1 MSNFNK
7 TNGRVN
13 IMQPDLNVQFSFH
26 DKIACDSKATD
37 FRDAMKGNW
46 YRTQLSDL
54 FFSPAN
60 VQILQNGI
68 RAGVFKMSQGQYV
81 IGEQSENELR
91 IIMRS
96 VFLQYSQNL
105 PTNIKEQIAKLNKY
119 VLDYAVGQ
127 VYGEAQGYMKY
138 KYDVSN
144 MYEPIARPVL
154 SKTNDKQ
161 LELKKWF

>member
-1 MSNFNK
+1 MNTQK

-13 IMQPDLNVQFSFH
+13 IIQPDTSAIFKMQDRIPVGVN
-26 DKIACDSKATD
+26 D
-37 FRDAMKGNW
+37 FDYRGDAMKGNW

-54 FFSPAN
+54 FFSPEN

-68 RAGVFKMSQGQYV
+68 RAGVYKMSHGQYV
-81 IGEQSENELR
+81 VGQQSQDELR

-96 VFLQYSQNL
+96 IFLQYSQNL
-105 PTNIKEQIAKLNKY
+105 PTNIKEQIALLNNY

-138 KYDVSN
+138 KYDISN
-144 MYEPIARPVL
+144 MYEPISRPIM
-154 SKTNDKQ
+154 SKNNDKQ
-161 LELKKWF
+161 LQLKKWF

>member
-1 MSNFNK
+1 MNTQK

-13 IMQPDLNVQFSFH
+13 IIQPDTSAIFKMQDRIPVGVN
-26 DKIACDSKATD
+26 D
-37 FRDAMKGNW
+37 FDYRGDAMKGNW

-54 FFSPAN
+54 FFSSAN

-68 RAGVFKMSQGQYV
+68 RAGVYKMSQGQYL
-81 IGEQSENELR
+81 IGKQSDDELR

-96 VFLQYSQNL
+96 IFLQYSQNL

-119 VLDYAVGQ
+119 VLDYAVRQ

-138 KYDVSN
+138 KL
-144 MYEPIARPVL
+144 PISLRL
-154 SKTNDKQ
+154 KFHQ
-161 LELKKWF
+161 LNLHYSPQW